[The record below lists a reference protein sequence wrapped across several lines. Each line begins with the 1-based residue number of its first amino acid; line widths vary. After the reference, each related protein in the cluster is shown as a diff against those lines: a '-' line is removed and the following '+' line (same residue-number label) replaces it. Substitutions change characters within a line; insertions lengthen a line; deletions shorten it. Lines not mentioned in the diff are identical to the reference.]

1 MPSFTEKLASGLV
14 VGDGALGTM
23 LARAGLP
30 AGACPELWG
39 LEHPEALTAIYS
51 GYFEAGSDFVSTNTF
66 GASRPRL
73 QGYGLEDRAAELNRD
88 NAALARQVAPAGRF
102 VAGSMGPTGELL
114 KPLGPLAPEAAEEA
128 FAEQAAALA
137 AGGVD
142 LILIETMSDGG
153 EALAAVRGARQATGL
168 PVLLSF
174 SFRRGA
180 KGFRTFMG
188 LGIRRAVEACSE
200 AGLTA
205 MGSNCGA
212 GFDEAVGIIRE
223 LAAVSP
229 VPVFIQPNAGLP
241 VEGTS
246 PPEYRQTPADVEPF
260 VDEILQ
266 AGARLV
272 GGCCGTNPDF
282 IRMIRR
288 KVDNSGVRSEK

>member
-1 MPSFTEKLASGLV
+1 MSSFAEKFAKGVV

-23 LARAGLP
+23 LARGGLP

-39 LEHPEALTAIYS
+39 LEHPETVASVYS
-51 GYFEAGSDFVSTNTF
+51 GYFAAGSDFVSTNTF

-73 QGYGLEDRAAELNRD
+73 NGFGLQDRAVELNRE
-88 NAALARQVAPAGRF
+88 NAALARKAAPDGRF

-114 KPLGPLAPEAAEEA
+114 EPIGPLAVAAAEEA
-128 FAEQAAALA
+128 FAEQAGALA

-142 LILIETMSDGG
+142 LILIETMSDTV
-153 EALAAVRGARQATGL
+153 EALAAVRGARRATTL
-168 PVLLSF
+168 PILLSF

-180 KGFRTFMG
+180 RGFRTFMG
-188 LGIRRAVEACSE
+188 LGIQKAVEAC
-200 AGLTA
+200 AGSGIA
-205 MGSNCGA
+205 AIGSNCGA

-229 VPVFIQPNAGLP
+229 IPVFIQPNAGLP

-246 PPEYRQTPADVEPF
+246 PPEYRQAPEDVEPF
-260 VDEILQ
+260 AAEILR
-266 AGARLV
+266 AGARLL
-272 GGCCGTNPDF
+272 GGCCGTDPGF

-288 KVDNSGVRSEK
+288 KVDAAA